1 MKRIIMALILSAL
14 TLACAHN
21 DAGQAYL
28 KSTARTKPAN
38 ENSPEISSVFDS
50 TFYIGYVDY
59 FPDTKEFYTALF
71 YKDGHEYPD
80 EELLESKLDSVIS
93 FDEDWGRERLPMEE
107 ARKLLVLSG
116 LDTLSIFNRKH
127 QLIST
132 SPLSRVEYLWNGLE
146 SYFIAVYQSDGTLTA
161 QTEELYGVSSH
172 YAGLIRNSFMT
183 EEISDHQLNDYLTEK
198 LKISRLVD
206 WDMRHYRITPPSST
220 YSIISSYSIESNEG
234 FSYLTTLESDNV
246 RILNEE
252 INNFHFLNILP
263 VPVQVNGKP
272 LLLIS
277 AGYPSSDVI
286 WDYLAAFNG
295 SAYDAIDFNRVKV
308 KLVDSDSSAREILSS
323 PDRRISMLRM
333 PSH

>member
-1 MKRIIMALILSAL
+1 MALMLSALILS
-14 TLACAHN
+14 CAHN

-28 KSTARTKPAN
+28 KSAARTNPAN
-38 ENSPEISSVFDS
+38 GSSPETSSAFDS

-59 FPDTKEFYTALF
+59 FPDTKEFYTALY

-116 LDTLSIFNRKH
+116 LDTLSIFNRSH
-127 QLIST
+127 QMISK
-132 SPLSRVEYLWNGLE
+132 SPLSRVEYLWNGIE
-146 SYFIAVYQSDGTLTA
+146 SYFIAVYKSDGTLTA
-161 QTEELYGVSSH
+161 QTEELYGISSH
-172 YAGLIRNSFMT
+172 CDELIGTAFMT
-183 EEISDHQLNDYLTEK
+183 EEVSDQKLNDYLIQK

-206 WDMRHYRITPPSST
+206 WDMRHYRIAPPSST
-220 YSIISSYSIESNEG
+220 YSIISSYSMESNEA
-234 FSYLTTLESDNV
+234 FSYLTTMESDEV
-246 RILNEE
+246 SVLNEE
-252 INNFHFLNILP
+252 VNNFHFLNILP
-263 VPVQVNGKP
+263 IPIRINGKP

-295 SAYDAIDFNRVKV
+295 RAYDAVDFNRVNLKHIN
-308 KLVDSDSSAREILSS
+308 SDSGREILTS
-323 PDRRISMLRM
+323 PGMNRLSMAHAKPR
-333 PSH
+333 